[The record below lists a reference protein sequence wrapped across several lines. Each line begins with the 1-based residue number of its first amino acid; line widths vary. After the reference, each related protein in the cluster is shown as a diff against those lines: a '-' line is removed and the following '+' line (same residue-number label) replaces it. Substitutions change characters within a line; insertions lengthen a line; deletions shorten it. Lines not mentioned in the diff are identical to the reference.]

1 MGNLGG
7 YSCIC
12 ENIAYMETGIWFS
25 YGQWIGLGE
34 HFTGKPHENDGKIH
48 GFRCRFSQQNQSIDQ
63 WFSLKPSI
71 IPQGGAPKIAKLVY
85 NSNKYGLL
93 YL

>member
-34 HFTGKPHENDGKIH
+34 NLQESLIFDLMAKSMVS
-48 GFRCRFSQQNQSIDQ
+48 CR
-63 WFSLKPSI
+63 FSLKPI
-71 IPQGGAPKIAKLVY
+71 H
-85 NSNKYGLL
+85 
-93 YL
+93 